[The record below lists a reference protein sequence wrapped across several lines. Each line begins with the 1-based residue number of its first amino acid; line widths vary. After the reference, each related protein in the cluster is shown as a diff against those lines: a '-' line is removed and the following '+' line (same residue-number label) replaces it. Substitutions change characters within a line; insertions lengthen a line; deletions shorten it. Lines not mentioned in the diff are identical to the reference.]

1 MVTSF
6 VKTGA
11 LVEKKFREFFIPTVL
26 ASMAGQLGSI
36 TNGIIVGNFIGAN
49 AMAAVSACLPLN
61 QIVSAL
67 GILISTGSTGLIAIA
82 AGERDN
88 KKADYIFSTV
98 LTLGIIF
105 AIILAVILVPQTKS
119 LTNILSSVEELQP
132 LIFAYLSLLV
142 FRVPIMLVALTWE
155 MMLRVDG
162 QAKIISRGIAAGQVI
177 NVLLT
182 FLFVG
187 VLEKGI
193 AGAGVALICS
203 DIISGG
209 YMIFRYLNSPERSR
223 KFFNVFTEGLG
234 KFFTQSIDVMKSG
247 VPAACSIGLVSFKVW
262 AIYQILG
269 ETGGAD
275 GVTLFAVCMA
285 CLSVVSMCISGCN
298 GAMMPV
304 VGMIYG
310 ERDFAGVRNLVKYV
324 LKFALTLAG
333 IFVAFAMIFPQIILS
348 LYNIPENLFAEGA
361 MALRLFS
368 ISLLGVTIT
377 FLVMYY
383 YSTIQRRTIANI
395 LSITEG
401 ALVVVP
407 AAWILSK
414 SFGLNGVWIAFILA
428 ELAGFFVVWICA
440 NSICKNSGGKLN
452 DIFLIEQNDSELI
465 MDVSLIANTEN
476 AAKISRDAKKI
487 LEKKNFDKTVALKV
501 GVALEEMTLNIE
513 KLNGGKEIN
522 ADVRI
527 KTEGEKIIVSL
538 RDNGKSFNPLEYSVD
553 EEENLHT
560 DGIMLLK
567 NLAKEI
573 KYNRVLSLNQT
584 FIEI

>member
-11 LVEKKFREFFIPTVL
+11 LVKKKFREFFMPTVL
-26 ASMAGQLGSI
+26 ASMAGQLGTI
-36 TNGIIVGNFIGAN
+36 TNGIIVGNFIGAS

-88 KKADYIFSTV
+88 RKADYIFSTV
-98 LTLGIIF
+98 LTLGMIF
-105 AIILAVILVPQTKS
+105 AVVLVVALVPQAKS
-119 LTNILSSVEELQP
+119 LTSLLSSVEELQP
-132 LIFAYLSLLV
+132 MIFAYLSLLV

-182 FLFVG
+182 FVFVG
-187 VLEKGI
+187 MFEMGI

-209 YMIFRYLNSPERSR
+209 YMSLRYLKSPERSR
-223 KFFNVFTEGLG
+223 KFINVFTEGVG
-234 KFFTQSIDVMKSG
+234 KFFSQSIDVMKSG
-247 VPAACSIGLVSFKVW
+247 VPAACSIGLVSLKVW

-275 GVTLFAVCMA
+275 GVTLFAICMA

-310 ERDFAGVRNLVKYV
+310 ERDFAGVRALVKYV
-324 LKFALTLAG
+324 LKFALSLSG
-333 IFVAFAMIFPQIILS
+333 IFVAFTMLFPQIILS
-348 LYNIPENLFAEGA
+348 LYNIPENLLADGA
-361 MALRLFS
+361 TALRLFS

-383 YSTIQRRTIANI
+383 YSTIQRRTVANI
-395 LSITEG
+395 LSLTEG
-401 ALVVVP
+401 VLVVVP
-407 AAWILSK
+407 AAWLLSK

-428 ELAGFFVVWICA
+428 ELAGFFVVWLYA
-440 NSICKNSGGKLN
+440 KHVCKNSGGKLN
-452 DIFLIEQNDSELI
+452 DIFLIEQNDSEIL
-465 MDVSLIANTEN
+465 MDVSLHANTDN
-476 AAKISRDAKKI
+476 AAKISHDAKTI
-487 LEKKNFDKTVALKV
+487 LEQKNFDKTVALKV
-501 GVALEEMTLNIE
+501 GIALEEMTLNIE
-513 KLNGGKEIN
+513 KLNAGKETDV
-522 ADVRI
+522 DVRI
-527 KTEGEKIIVSL
+527 KSEDNKIIIAL
-538 RDNGKSFNPLEYSVD
+538 RDNGKSFNPLEYSVA
-553 EEENLHT
+553 EEKNLHT

-567 NLAKEI
+567 NLAGAV